1 MKNLFFLLVMM
12 LAWLSQA
19 ANAQNKTQIKHS
31 KAVSKS
37 SRADPEEKVS
47 REDRISARNRD
58 ERIRTQYNKR
68 MLKIK
73 HNKKHFGNAGSKKY
87 FNTRK
92 TKFSRSKTKRETAS
106 LTDNRGRRRSGWY

>member
-1 MKNLFFLLVMM
+1 MKNLFFIILMM
-12 LAWLSQA
+12 LAWLSNT

-37 SRADPEEKVS
+37 SRADSEEKIS
-47 REDRISARNRD
+47 REDKISARNRD

-73 HNKKHFGNAGSKKY
+73 HNKKHFGNSGSKKY

-92 TKFSRSKTKRETAS
+92 TKFSRSKVKRDSSAS
-106 LTDNRGRRRSGWY
+106 SGDSRRRRSGWY